1 MLCSFSH
8 NKKFG
13 DQKMKKIT
21 LACLA
26 FTIVGGMAVSA
37 VADSLKNLERE
48 RALAIAALLDS
59 TIDIEAR
66 WNKLNLSKARLA
78 DLEVMV
84 INDKSLKNSYSPR
97 VKHALSNYE
106 LTFLAHASVEDS
118 KSIAAHWF
126 EHIGLSTDQLMA
138 SRLAK

>member
-1 MLCSFSH
+1 
-8 NKKFG
+8 
-13 DQKMKKIT
+13 MKKII

-26 FTIVGGMAVSA
+26 FAIAGGAAVSA
-37 VADSLKNLERE
+37 MAGSLENLERE

-59 TIDIEAR
+59 TIDVEAR
-66 WNKLNLSKARLA
+66 WNKLNLSTARLA

-84 INDKSLKNSYSPR
+84 INDKSLKSTYSPR

-106 LTFLAHASVEDS
+106 LTFLAHASAEDY